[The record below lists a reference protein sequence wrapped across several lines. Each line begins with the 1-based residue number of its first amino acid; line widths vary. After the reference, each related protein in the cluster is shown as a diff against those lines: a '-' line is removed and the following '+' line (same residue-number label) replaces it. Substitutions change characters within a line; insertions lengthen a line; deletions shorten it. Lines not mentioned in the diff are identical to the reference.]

1 MNDVP
6 RNGAGR
12 AAAGVAW
19 LVLAAAALYVYMAHR
34 PWLRQH
40 LDAALNQP
48 PAFAAAVVFALG
60 ALRGFT
66 LIPATVLVLAA
77 MPFLPPTILFVA
89 ILAGIALASA
99 TIYAFSGAL
108 GLVERAERYD
118 PRRVALLR
126 HWLNRYQF
134 PVIVTWSFFP
144 LAPTDL
150 ICALCGSLRV
160 QFVPFLV
167 AVTIGEG
174 SICALYIFGA
184 HTALRWL
191 GLR

>member
-1 MNDVP
+1 M
-6 RNGAGR
+6 
-12 AAAGVAW
+12 AW
-19 LVLAAAALYVYMAHR
+19 VVIAAAALYVYVAHR
-34 PWLRQH
+34 PWLRAH

-48 PAFAAAVVFALG
+48 PAIAAAVVFILG

-77 MPFLPPTILFVA
+77 MPFLPPTMLFVA
-89 ILAGIALASA
+89 ILGGIVCASA
-99 TIYAFSGAL
+99 TIYVFSAAL
-108 GLVERAERYD
+108 GLVDRAERHD
-118 PRRVALLR
+118 PRRVAILR

-134 PVIVTWSFFP
+134 PVIVAWSFFP

-160 QFVPFLV
+160 RFVPFLI
-167 AVTIGEG
+167 AVTLGEG
-174 SICALYIFGA
+174 TICALYIFGA
-184 HTALRWL
+184 HSALRWL